1 MKKQII
7 QIIVAIL
14 VTAISS
20 VFIRYLL
27 KIIDNAEIS
36 VLSIGNILICAA
48 LPVILIFSDKRHSAG
63 RIAIIAFA
71 YTILYNIVDY
81 WWV

>member
-14 VTAISS
+14 VTALSS
-20 VFIRYLL
+20 AFIRYLIN
-27 KIIDNAEIS
+27 IIANAEIS

-48 LPVILIFSDKRHSAG
+48 LPVIMIFFDKRHSAV

-81 WWV
+81 WWI